1 MQSDKAWHS
10 GLGQWRMTA
19 KLHASS
25 RAFRASRFRRVTEM
39 KQLASAI
46 VVLALF
52 TVVGAASAVEDPTGN
67 WKSTMMLGKK
77 SQDVTIKLKLE
88 GDKLTGTIG
97 GGQGNREAA
106 ISDGMFKD
114 DKISFS
120 VIREQKGEKLTQK
133 YTGTIS
139 GDTIKGKVDTDRGGK
154 SRSTDWEA
162 KRQK

>member
-1 MQSDKAWHS
+1 
-10 GLGQWRMTA
+10 
-19 KLHASS
+19 
-25 RAFRASRFRRVTEM
+25 M
-39 KQLASAI
+39 KRLASAI
-46 VVLALF
+46 AVLTLFAFVGVV
-52 TVVGAASAVEDPTGN
+52 SAVEDPTGN

-77 SQDVTIKLKLE
+77 SQDVTITLKLE

-97 GGQGNREAA
+97 GGQGRETA

-114 DKISFS
+114 DKLSFS

-139 GDTIKGKVDTDRGGK
+139 GDTIKGKVDTERGGK

>member
-1 MQSDKAWHS
+1 
-10 GLGQWRMTA
+10 
-19 KLHASS
+19 
-25 RAFRASRFRRVTEM
+25 M
-39 KQLASAI
+39 KRLVSAI
-46 VVLALF
+46 AVLALF
-52 TVVGAASAVEDPTGN
+52 ASVSVVSAVEDPTGN
-67 WKSTMMLGKK
+67 WNSTMMLGKK
-77 SQDVTIKLKLE
+77 SQEVTIKLKLE

-114 DKISFS
+114 DKVSFS

-133 YTGTIS
+133 YTGTVS
-139 GDTIKGKVDTDRGGK
+139 GDTIKGKVDTERGGK

>member
-1 MQSDKAWHS
+1 
-10 GLGQWRMTA
+10 
-19 KLHASS
+19 
-25 RAFRASRFRRVTEM
+25 M
-39 KQLASAI
+39 KRLASGIA
-46 VVLALF
+46 VLALF
-52 TVVGAASAVEDPTGN
+52 VFVGVVSAVEDPTGS

-97 GGQGNREAA
+97 GGQGRDAA

-114 DKISFS
+114 DKLSFS

-139 GDTIKGKVDTDRGGK
+139 GD
-154 SRSTDWEA
+154 
-162 KRQK
+162 

>member
-1 MQSDKAWHS
+1 MK
-10 GLGQWRMTA
+10 
-19 KLHASS
+19 
-25 RAFRASRFRRVTEM
+25 RF
-39 KQLASAI
+39 ASAI
-46 VVLALF
+46 AVLVLF
-52 TVVGAASAVEDPTGN
+52 TFVGVVSAVEDPTGN

-77 SQDVTIKLKLE
+77 SQEVTIKLKLE

-97 GGQGNREAA
+97 GGQRDMA
-106 ISDGMFKD
+106 ISDGTFKD
-114 DKISFS
+114 DKVSFS

-139 GDTIKGKVDTDRGGK
+139 GDTIKGKVDTERGGK